1 MSPAKTSDIK
11 TSISKKH
18 RSGMMKESK
27 VKSKSFR
34 DMLEKYL
41 EIKGLDIIVILND
54 GTEVE
59 LYKNRE
65 IINDMIITM
74 DGSNKK
80 QSIPLSEVKSVDM
93 FAA

>member
-1 MSPAKTSDIK
+1 
-11 TSISKKH
+11 
-18 RSGMMKESK
+18 MKESK

-41 EIKGLDIIVILND
+41 EIKGLDIIVVLND

-65 IINDMIITM
+65 IINDMNITM
-74 DGSNKK
+74 DGSNKR

>member
-1 MSPAKTSDIK
+1 
-11 TSISKKH
+11 
-18 RSGMMKESK
+18 MKEIK
-27 VKSKSFR
+27 QKSKNFR

-41 EIKGLDIIVILND
+41 EIKGLDIIVVLND

-65 IINDMIITM
+65 LIDDMIITM

-80 QSIPLSEVKSVDM
+80 QSIALSDVKSVDM

>member
-1 MSPAKTSDIK
+1 
-11 TSISKKH
+11 
-18 RSGMMKESK
+18 MKGTK
-27 VKSKSFR
+27 VKGRSFR
-34 DMLEKYL
+34 YMLEKYL
-41 EIKGLDIIVILND
+41 EIKGLDIIVVLND

-65 IINDMIITM
+65 IIDDVIITM
-74 DGSNKK
+74 DGNNKR

>member
-1 MSPAKTSDIK
+1 
-11 TSISKKH
+11 
-18 RSGMMKESK
+18 MKETK

-34 DMLEKYL
+34 ELLEKYL
-41 EIKGLDIIVILND
+41 DIKGLDIVVILNN

-65 IINDMIITM
+65 IIDDMIVTM
-74 DGSNKK
+74 DNYQNR
-80 QSIPLSEVKSVDM
+80 QSIPISEVKSVDM

>member
-1 MSPAKTSDIK
+1 MKDSKT
-11 TSISKKH
+11 
-18 RSGMMKESK
+18 R
-27 VKSKSFR
+27 SKSFR

-41 EIKGLDIIVILND
+41 DIKGLDIIVVLND

-65 IINDMIITM
+65 IIDDMIITM
-74 DGSNKK
+74 DGSNNR
-80 QSIPLSEVKSVDM
+80 QSIPISEVKSVDM

>member
-1 MSPAKTSDIK
+1 
-11 TSISKKH
+11 
-18 RSGMMKESK
+18 MKDTK
-27 VKSKSFR
+27 IRSKSFR

-41 EIKGLDIIVILND
+41 DIKGLDIIVVLND

-65 IINDMIITM
+65 IIDDMIITV
-74 DGSNKK
+74 DGSNHR
-80 QSIPLSEVKSVDM
+80 QSIPISAVKSVDM

>member
-1 MSPAKTSDIK
+1 
-11 TSISKKH
+11 
-18 RSGMMKESK
+18 MKEK
-27 VKSKSFR
+27 KNKAKSFR
-34 DMLEKYL
+34 ELLEKYL

-65 IINDMIITM
+65 IINDMIIAI
-74 DGSNKK
+74 DNSNKK
-80 QSIPLSEVKSVDM
+80 QSIPINDVKSVDM